1 MNEEDAV
8 GRNIVKVLDQGL
20 VNIDQNTLY
29 RLQVA
34 RQIALD
40 RLHPS
45 EKIVHT
51 GLGLSAHSGGHH
63 WHFDLTKLFWLILF
77 LLAFIWATILGK
89 SYLENDEIAVIDTM
103 ILSDD
108 LPLDVYV
115 DDDFD
120 KWLNSTH

>member
-8 GRNIVKVLDQGL
+8 GRNIAKVLDQGL

-29 RLQVA
+29 RLQMA

-40 RLHPS
+40 RLHRS

>member
-8 GRNIVKVLDQGL
+8 GRNIAKVLDQGL

-29 RLQVA
+29 RLQMA

-40 RLHPS
+40 RLHRS

-51 GLGLSAHSGGHH
+51 GLGLSAHSGGYH

-77 LLAFIWATILGK
+77 LLAFIWVTILGK

>member
-1 MNEEDAV
+1 MNEEETV
-8 GRNIVKVLDQGL
+8 GRNIAKVLDEGL
-20 VNIDQNTLY
+20 SNINQNTLY
-29 RLQVA
+29 RLQAA
-34 RQIALD
+34 RRIALD
-40 RLHPS
+40 RLQPS

-51 GLGLSAHSGGHH
+51 GLGLSAHNGGHH
-63 WHFDLTKLFWLILF
+63 WHSDLAKLFWLILF
-77 LLAFIWATILGK
+77 LLAFVWVTILGK

-115 DDDFD
+115 DDNFD

>member
-8 GRNIVKVLDQGL
+8 GRNIAKVLDQGL

-29 RLQVA
+29 RLQVS

-51 GLGLSAHSGGHH
+51 GLGLSAHNGGHH

-77 LLAFIWATILGK
+77 LLAFISATILGK

>member
-8 GRNIVKVLDQGL
+8 GRNIAKVLDQGL

>member
-8 GRNIVKVLDQGL
+8 GRNIAKVLDQGL

-29 RLQVA
+29 RLQMA